1 MELSA
6 MTKTRYAKIAAVL
19 AIENMI
25 VPNSEISL
33 LTSSVEFAEVPVIW
47 LAIVPSIRILT
58 LPLLSVDPHLL
69 LTEQGLIQSTL
80 I

>member
-1 MELSA
+1 
-6 MTKTRYAKIAAVL
+6 MTKIKYAKIAAAL

-25 VPNSEISL
+25 VRNSGILL

-47 LAIVPSIRILT
+47 LVIVPSTRILT
-58 LPLLSVDPHLL
+58 LPLLQVDPHLL

>member
-6 MTKTRYAKIAAVL
+6 MMKTRYARIAAVL

-25 VPNSEISL
+25 VQNSEISL
-33 LTSSVEFAEVPVIW
+33 LTSFAEFVEVPVIW
-47 LAIVPSIRILT
+47 LAIAPSTRILT
-58 LPLLSVDPHLL
+58 LPLPQMDSHHLV
-69 LTEQGLIQSTL
+69 TEQGLIQNTL